1 MLIPWNSLISKT
13 RFLLSWSKEEEDLF
27 RSCPGEW
34 TLECRQHH
42 RGRGTNDLTNFSY
55 CVLNCGPA
63 PVPLFY
69 TTQQAVWQNTILLH
83 MHWSSYKENQTE
95 RGLLE
100 FYVEDVWQFMDL
112 STGPP
117 VQDQDIWNTVICLFM
132 INQISSFGPF
142 RLHLPKILLLHH
154 RPLSNIVIAFNQNWC
169 TAGASYWATDWKDTR
184 IRSLL
189 RCRLFLWKNI
199 VKP

>member
-95 RGLLE
+95 A
-100 FYVEDVWQFMDL
+100 YWNFMLKMFDNL
-112 STGPP
+112 WTFQR
-117 VQDQDIWNTVICLFM
+117 VLQDQDIWNTVICLFM
-132 INQISSFGPF
+132 INQISSFSFTLAEDITVAP
-142 RLHLPKILLLHH
+142 
-154 RPLSNIVIAFNQNWC
+154 STTV
-169 TAGASYWATDWKDTR
+169 
-184 IRSLL
+184 
-189 RCRLFLWKNI
+189 
-199 VKP
+199 